1 MFYRRKI
8 ILSVLQLFGGEMEK
22 LRFQKLLFLFTR
34 GQQNRVYD
42 FVPYKFGCFSLSAN
56 ADITAMVRHGLLDE
70 TETKVMSKTNT
81 DYFAEISEHDRAKLT
96 GLKKQFAQL
105 STNHLIR
112 YTYLNYPYYGI
123 RSEIAANMLTT
134 DELEKMLRSK
144 PVNNDTVLFTIGYEG
159 ISPETYLNRLLINDV
174 KLLVDVRRNP
184 LSMKYGFSKTQLSK
198 FCESLGIK
206 YMHIPELGI
215 KSELRRQ
222 LNTQEDYNRLFK
234 EYHSTTLV
242 ATQDLQEHLL
252 DLLKKHRRIALTCF
266 EANIHQCHRKHLA
279 DSVSTLS
286 GFQYRLKHI

>member
-1 MFYRRKI
+1 
-8 ILSVLQLFGGEMEK
+8 MEK

-56 ADITAMVRHGLLDE
+56 ADITAMVCHGMLDE

-81 DYFAEISEHDRAKLT
+81 DYFAEISDKDRAQIIS
-96 GLKKQFAQL
+96 LKKQFSKL
-105 STNHLIR
+105 STTELIR
-112 YTYLNYPYYGI
+112 YTYLKYPYYGI
-123 RSEIAANMLTT
+123 RSEIAANILTT
-134 DELEKMLRSK
+134 DELEKMLQCK
-144 PVNNDTVLFTIGYEG
+144 PANGDSVLFTIGYEG

-252 DLLKKHRRIALTCF
+252 DLLKKHHRIALTCF

-279 DSVSTLS
+279 DSISSLPD
-286 GFQYRLKHI
+286 FQYRLKHI